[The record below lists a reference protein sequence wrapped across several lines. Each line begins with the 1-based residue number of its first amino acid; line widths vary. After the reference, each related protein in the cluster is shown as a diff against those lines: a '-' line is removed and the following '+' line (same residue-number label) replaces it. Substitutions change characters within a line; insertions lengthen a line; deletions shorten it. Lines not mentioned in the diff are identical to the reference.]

1 MFWACTVMF
10 FIELL
15 FWAGFC
21 VLKCMNKVERSALER
36 HLSEEKDHLNYA
48 HKDKSMNKTNTT
60 VMVAPSQQDL
70 SQNQS
75 MMMGYGQQ
83 NVTMVAVPPEQQL
96 NNVSYM
102 QQMQPQM
109 QPVQYQ
115 QMPMQQQQFVD
126 PAQQPLMPNNGN
138 VNAGAGQV

>member
-48 HKDKSMNKTNTT
+48 HKDKSMNKTETT
-60 VMVAPSQQDL
+60 VMVG
-70 SQNQS
+70 SQNDLPQNQT
-75 MMMGYGQQ
+75 MMMGYSQQ
-83 NVTMVAVPPEQQL
+83 NVTMVAAPPEQQQL

-102 QQMQPQM
+102 QQMQPQ
-109 QPVQYQ
+109 PQ
-115 QMPMQQQQFVD
+115 QVCGEARFCQGFGILQ
-126 PAQQPLMPNNGN
+126 NK
-138 VNAGAGQV
+138 